1 MHREMGF
8 TDTFDTAVVT
18 KSSTKAEAK
27 VGRKNHSPEVKGE
40 EAQSLKEAAAS
51 SSTAEAFTIAK
62 ASSEVKVIAAEFG
75 TDFR

>member
-18 KSSTKAEAK
+18 RPSAKAGVK
-27 VGRKNHSPEVKGE
+27 VGRKSHSSGAKE
-40 EAQSLKEAAAS
+40 EEGQSLKEAVAS
-51 SSTAEAFTIAK
+51 SSTAETFTIAK

>member
-8 TDTFDTAVVT
+8 TDTSDTVEVTRPSAKAGVKVV
-18 KSSTKAEAK
+18 
-27 VGRKNHSPEVKGE
+27 RKNHSPEVKGE
-40 EAQSLKEAAAS
+40 EAQSLKEAVAS
-51 SSTAEAFTIAK
+51 SLTVETFAIAK